1 MTWAAPSTA
10 EPAADA
16 GVAPRELCRR
26 RCRAPVRL
34 GGLLRGGECL
44 ARLCRRAGA
53 RDGTR
58 RGWQCSAATQCARV
72 QNVRSG
78 RAQSTHGRC
87 SKECQRALES
97 LGEAGSYQARV
108 RDIWEVS
115 GHAGCVRGSSPQC
128 KPEDMPKLFL
138 HTGCSTECHGQLGN
152 SWGGQTLQILVSL
165 GAQEGGK
172 VSLAKIE
179 S

>member
-1 MTWAAPSTA
+1 M
-10 EPAADA
+10 
-16 GVAPRELCRR
+16 
-26 RCRAPVRL
+26 
-34 GGLLRGGECL
+34 

-58 RGWQCSAATQCARV
+58 RGWQCGAVTQCARV

-78 RAQSTHGRC
+78 RAQSTHARC
-87 SKECQRALES
+87 STKCQRPLES

-115 GHAGCVRGSSPQC
+115 GHAGWVRGSSSQC
-128 KPEDMPKLFL
+128 KLEIMPKLSL
-138 HTGCSTECHGQLGN
+138 HIGCSTECHGQLGN
-152 SWGGQTLQILVSL
+152 SWGGHNLQILVSL

-172 VSLAKIE
+172 VSLEKNKNLLVQVFE
-179 S
+179 KTSFGQKL